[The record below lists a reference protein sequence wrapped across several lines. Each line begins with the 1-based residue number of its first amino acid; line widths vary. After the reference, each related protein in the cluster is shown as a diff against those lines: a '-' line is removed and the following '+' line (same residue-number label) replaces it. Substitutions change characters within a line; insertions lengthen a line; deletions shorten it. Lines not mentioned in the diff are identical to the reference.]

1 MLAPVKGCFSVLN
14 PNEREGAIMKNL
26 INIFDDSG
34 WEKAADYPEGT
45 FMKIL
50 RDDNNGK
57 TIVLKVPK
65 NFKMEPHSHVYTE
78 QHFVLKGSY
87 MSEGRVFPE
96 GSFQIYSPKEGHGPF
111 ESKDGALILVIWDG
125 IKTD

>member
-1 MLAPVKGCFSVLN
+1 VETVHNAGVGTRFWPLSTH
-14 PNEREGAIMKNL
+14 ERPKQFIQR
-26 INIFDDSG
+26 FDDRNLLQ
-34 WEKAADYPEGT
+34 KKQGT
-45 FMKIL
+45 LMKIL